1 MPASSTVQ
9 PSLQAEST
17 ARANIALIKYWGK
30 RDRAADGGAALNL
43 PAVGSLSIT
52 LDALATR
59 TRVRFDT
66 TCERDMLRLNG
77 REDAAGS
84 ARLAG
89 YLAVFRRR
97 AGRGEFA
104 MVESENNFPTGAGL
118 ASSASGFAALAAA
131 AAAALRLELSAT
143 ELSALARQ
151 GSGSAARSVFGGF
164 VEWHRGVEA
173 DGSDSFAEPLA
184 PAGHWP
190 LRVVIAVTDEGA
202 KAVGSTD
209 GMTRT
214 EFTSPYFDAWVDGQ
228 ENDLADAR
236 AAVLAKDFEKL
247 ADVSEFSC
255 LKMHASALAAR
266 PGVIYWNGATIE
278 ALNAVRSLRAKGT
291 PAFFTIDAGPQVKA
305 VCLAESEAA
314 VRETLLAVPGV
325 KRVITS
331 GLGAGVEVKV

>member
-1 MPASSTVQ
+1 MPASPTVQ
-9 PSLQAEST
+9 PPLQAEST

-30 RDRAADGGAALNL
+30 RSRSVDGGAALNL

-59 TRVRFDT
+59 TRVRFGAV
-66 TCERDMLRLNG
+66 ENRDVLRLNG
-77 REDAAGS
+77 REDAAAS
-84 ARLAG
+84 VRLTR
-89 YLAVFRRR
+89 YLDIFRRQ
-97 AGRGEFA
+97 AGRNEFA
-104 MVESENNFPTGAGL
+104 LVESENNFPTGSGL

-131 AAAALRLELSAT
+131 AAAAIGIEPSAT

-151 GSGSAARSVFGGF
+151 GSGSAARSIFGGF
-164 VEWHRGVEA
+164 VEWHRGNEE
-173 DGSDSFAEPLA
+173 DGSDSYAEPLA
-184 PAGHWP
+184 PAEHWP

-228 ENDLADAR
+228 EHDLANAR
-236 AAVLAKDFEKL
+236 AAILARDFEKL
-247 ADVSEFSC
+247 ADVSEYSC
-255 LKMHASALAAR
+255 LKMHASALASR

-278 ALNAVRSLRAKGT
+278 ALNAVRGLRAKGI
-291 PAFFTIDAGPQVKA
+291 PAFFTIDAGPQLKA

-331 GLGAGVEVKV
+331 GLGTGVEVKV